1 MAVFLDWCW
10 LSFRA
15 LSNQLHHFQPKPLSA
30 KIQPFSAIQPYS
42 GKFSQNGC
50 IWLNCG
56 WKRLNFGWKCQP
68 FSAIFSQNSAIFS
81 QHWDMF
87 SHFQP
92 KFSHFQPFMAQNGWK
107 WLNLIFERPGEWP
120 HVKMTPILPQIETM
134 VWINGAR
141 TTTAMRWQTH
151 QRLAGYASTVVSV
164 CNFLS
169 GWWVVRFMVSEGVG
183 IFGRW
188 PPSHRFSGFLSGE
201 CPSRWDDRP
210 RPVILRHVGDAMAI
224 IRSTR
229 VQKLASWACSDQKQP
244 QTQSAQ
250 AKACQWSCPWSLP
263 CSGFGFNF
271 RFRGN
276 WNHGFDSENF
286 NQNRNQNHGFNF
298 PKMLLAAE
306 FCGFN

>member
-1 MAVFLDWCW
+1 MRGRGNDPMSKWPPFCRKLKPWFELTGRGQRQQWDGKHIKDWLD
-10 LSFRA
+10 A
-15 LSNQLHHFQPKPLSA
+15 HQPWYLYV
-30 KIQPFSAIQPYS
+30 I
-42 GKFSQNGC
+42 
-50 IWLNCG
+50 
-56 WKRLNFGWKCQP
+56 
-68 FSAIFSQNSAIFS
+68 
-81 QHWDMF
+81 
-87 SHFQP
+87 
-92 KFSHFQPFMAQNGWK
+92 
-107 WLNLIFERPGEWP
+107 
-120 HVKMTPILPQIETM
+120 
-134 VWINGAR
+134 
-141 TTTAMRWQTH
+141 
-151 QRLAGYASTVVSV
+151 
-164 CNFLS
+164 FLS

-201 CPSRWDDRP
+201 CPSRWDDHP

-229 VQKLASWACSDQKQP
+229 VQKLASWACSDQNKP

-271 RFRGN
+271 HFRGN
-276 WNHGFDSENF
+276 WNHGFDSEIL

-298 PKMLLAAE
+298 PKMFLAAE